1 MPVSPPGAV
10 HGFRPHL
17 TLQTLHRGDGLLGM
31 LPHEQLGPRG
41 LPLSVMLLRWTFD
54 GAQTLNRPRAAPARL
69 QDELPGSAQ
78 AQALQKFLALGAQAL
93 ASRHLQWRSPEEAR
107 RVGQQPAWAGS
118 LWTLKQEEFF
128 ADFLADQVPE
138 LIRLGWQVEIAPGFA
153 HHARPVST
161 WHMDVTEA
169 PETAARVETL
179 GLARRQGSWLL
190 SLGIEVDGE
199 RLDLAPLLADLL
211 RRDKRWLHP
220 EALEQIDD
228 DALVRLR
235 APGGR
240 HVEAPARPLKAI
252 MGAMLDLLTL
262 ARLREGP
269 IPLQDWD
276 ASRLLQLEL
285 DDRSRWQ
292 FHGQASLQAMARRL
306 TMAGAPPLLDH
317 PPGLGIQLRPYQLH
331 GLSWLQY
338 LRAHDLA
345 GILADDMGLGKTAQ
359 ALAHIWEEKRGGRLD
374 TPALVVLPSS
384 LLFNWEHEAAR
395 VTPGLRVL
403 SLHGPDRAQQHGQMT
418 SHDLVL
424 CPYALAWRDVKLL
437 EKQRFH
443 LLIVDEAQAVKNART
458 RTARALRRIHARHR
472 LALTGTPLENHLG
485 ELWSQFDLLM
495 PGFLGD
501 ARSFNR
507 HWRKPIEVNGHGMRA
522 RLLQGRV
529 RPFILRRIK
538 ADVAPEL
545 PPCTATVIRIGL
557 QGHQRHLYESV
568 RVAADHMVR
577 RILAKQGLEHA
588 LISVLDAMLKLRQV
602 CCDPFLLKN
611 MPLAPGMERAKLDW
625 LLEHLPDLRASGRR
639 VLVFSQFTEMLDLL
653 AAELARLQEPHLML
667 TGDTAVSGRADVVRR
682 FQALEVPLMLV
693 SLKAGGVG
701 LNLTAADTVIH
712 LDPWWNPAVQA
723 QASARAHRIGQDKP
737 VMVHHLVVQGSIEE
751 RMLALHARKLELAR
765 GVLGED
771 SGLGLK
777 KFSQPDLDWLLAP
790 LADEEDAGD
799 ASFGAALARTDMVAP
814 VNRKI

>member
-1 MPVSPPGAV
+1 
-10 HGFRPHL
+10 
-17 TLQTLHRGDGLLGM
+17 M

-54 GAQTLNRPRAAPARL
+54 ANQTLNRPRAAPTRL
-69 QDELPGSAQ
+69 QDELPGSPQ
-78 AQALQKFLALGAQAL
+78 AQALQKFLALGAQPL
-93 ASRHLQWRSPEEAR
+93 ASRHLQWRSAEDAR
-107 RVGQQPAWAGS
+107 RTGLQPAWTGS
-118 LWTLKQEEFF
+118 LWTLKQEDAF
-128 ADFLADQVPE
+128 ADFLANQVPE
-138 LIRLGWQVEIAPGFA
+138 LVQMGWQVDVDAGFA
-153 HHARPVST
+153 HHARPVSA
-161 WHMDVTEA
+161 WHLDLQEA
-169 PETAARVETL
+169 PDTAARVTPL
-179 GLARRQGSWLL
+179 RLDRRQGAWLL
-190 SLGIEVDGE
+190 SLGIDVDGE

-211 RRDKRWLHP
+211 RRDKRWLSP
-220 EALEQIDD
+220 EALEQIAD
-228 DALVRLR
+228 DALIRLR

-240 HVEAPARPLKAI
+240 HIQAEARPLKAI
-252 MGAMLDLLTL
+252 MGSMLDLLTV
-262 ARLREGP
+262 ARLKDGAP
-269 IPLQDWD
+269 ITLHDWD
-276 ASRLLQLEL
+276 ASRLQQLEL

-292 FHGQASLQAMARRL
+292 FHGQTSLQAMARRL
-306 TMAGAPPLLDH
+306 AQAGSPPLLAH
-317 PPGLGIQLRPYQLH
+317 PPGLGVTLRPYQLH

-338 LRAHDLA
+338 LRDQDLS

-359 ALAHIWEEKRGGRLD
+359 ALAHVWEEKRNGRLD
-374 TPALVVLPSS
+374 APALVVLPSS
-384 LLFNWEHEAAR
+384 LLFNWEQEAAR
-395 VTPGLRVL
+395 VAPGLRVL
-403 SLHGPDRAQQHGQMT
+403 TLHGPDRTELHGLIA

-424 CPYALAWRDVKLL
+424 CPYALAWRDIRAL
-437 EKQRFH
+437 ERQRFH

-458 RTARALRRIHARHR
+458 RTARALRRISARHR

-501 ARSFNR
+501 ARSFTR
-507 HWRKPIEVNGHGMRA
+507 LWRKPIEVNGHGLRA

-538 ADVAPEL
+538 AEVAPEL
-545 PPCTATVIRIGL
+545 PPCTETIVRIAL

-588 LISVLDAMLKLRQV
+588 LIGVLDAMLKLRQV
-602 CCDPFLLKN
+602 CCDPLLLKN

-639 VLVFSQFTEMLDLL
+639 VLVFSQFTEMLRLI
-653 AAELARLQEPHLML
+653 AAELDRLHEPHLML
-667 TGDTAVSGRADVVRR
+667 TGDTPVSERAEVVRR
-682 FQALEVPLMLV
+682 FQALEVPLMLI

-737 VMVHHLVVQGSIEE
+737 VMVHQLVVQGSIEE

-771 SGLGLK
+771 SGMELK

-790 LADEEDAGD
+790 LDDDEDD
-799 ASFGAALARTDMVAP
+799 ASGP
-814 VNRKI
+814 G